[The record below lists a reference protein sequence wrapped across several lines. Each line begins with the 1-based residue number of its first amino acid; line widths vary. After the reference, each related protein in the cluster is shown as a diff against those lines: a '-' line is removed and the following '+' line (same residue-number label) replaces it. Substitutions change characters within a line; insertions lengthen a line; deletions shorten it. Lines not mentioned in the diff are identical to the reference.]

1 MISTGLNASLKDNHH
16 PLPVAE
22 DIFATLNGGKFFAKL
37 DLSDAYLQVEV
48 EPESRE
54 FLTINTHRGLYQ
66 FTRLPFGVKTA
77 PAIFQSIMDNL
88 ISGLEGTVAYLDDIL
103 VVGRSEE
110 ELQSRIERLLKRIT
124 EYGFHLRPD
133 KCEFFLKSIK
143 YLGFIFGSEGRY
155 PDPENIRAIVEMPPP
170 NRHYN
175 STLILGLISYYS
187 SFLPS
192 LHEVRGPLTSLLRK
206 GTPWN

>member
-54 FLTINTHRGLYQ
+54 FLTINTRRGLYQ

-88 ISGLEGTVAYLDDIL
+88 ISGLEGNVAYLVDIL
-103 VVGRSEE
+103 VVGLSEE
-110 ELQSRIERLLKRIT
+110 ELQNRIEKLLKRIK

-133 KCEFFLKSIK
+133 VMC
-143 YLGFIFGSEGRY
+143 
-155 PDPENIRAIVEMPPP
+155 
-170 NRHYN
+170 
-175 STLILGLISYYS
+175 YS
-187 SFLPS
+187 SDF
-192 LHEVRGPLTSLLRK
+192 VKSLLQ
-206 GTPWN
+206 NS